1 MIFRTLFTVF
11 SNGTLSAFS
20 LVTQKYRTYNGDKN
34 HLGATRVAVD
44 CDSQLI
50 YIIAK
55 LSPRGADNRL
65 VRLNYAD
72 TNMVILYQ
80 GDELGQYSSGLDVFK
95 DNVVWGSWNSG
106 RTWSSPNKYTI
117 YTCKLTHECE
127 QKNMKLLYTTSD
139 VST

>member
-1 MIFRTLFTVF
+1 MFTVF

-20 LVTQKYRTYNGDKN
+20 LVTQKYRTYNGGKN
-34 HLGATRVAVD
+34 YLGATRVAVD
-44 CDSQLI
+44 CHSQLI

-55 LSPRGADNRL
+55 LSPGGADNRL
-65 VRLNYAD
+65 VRLNYTD

-95 DNVVWGSWNSG
+95 DNIVWGSWNSG
-106 RTWSSPNKYTI
+106 RTWSSPNTYTI
-117 YTCKLTHECE
+117 YTCKLTPKC
-127 QKNMKLLYTTSD
+127 KRNNMILLYNNSY